1 MQSARRAARRLARPD
16 RFVYPNG
23 LIMKRKRLAASGKAL
38 LGAVLALLALA
49 LSSPALSRK
58 DITVVLKDKRI
69 RDLSSRGLT
78 LAFHTSI
85 RNSSAAPIFLA
96 RYDYRV
102 TINQKEYLRLPV
114 VLDEPIAVGAG
125 EEVVVA
131 LPLKVTYEL
140 LFQAIGP
147 IEEKA
152 VCDAVGDLV
161 FRDAKGKEEKVPFAF
176 SGEFP
181 IFKDPDVQFLP
192 LRVNDLTVGGGD
204 VVFDVKFT
212 NPNGWDLIVDA
223 IRYDLRFGDTSVL
236 KGEIPGDKSV
246 PARGEKVLSLPFLLD
261 FFETGK
267 ELYDLLA
274 NPPAP
279 CRFSGEIVID
289 SVWGRLTIAF
299 DKSGPLDLA
308 GKAGP

>member
-1 MQSARRAARRLARPD
+1 MRRK
-16 RFVYPNG
+16 G
-23 LIMKRKRLAASGKAL
+23 LAAAGKVL
-38 LGAVLALLALA
+38 LGAGLVLLALA
-49 LSSPALSRK
+49 PSSLALSRK
-58 DITVVLKDKRI
+58 DLTVTLKEKRI

-78 LAFHTSI
+78 LAFHASI
-85 RNSSAAPIFLA
+85 RNSSAAPVFLS

-102 TINQKEYLRLPV
+102 TIDQKEYLRLPV
-114 VLDEPIAVGAG
+114 VLDEPIGVGAG

-140 LFQAIGP
+140 LFQAVGP
-147 IEEKA
+147 VEEKA

-161 FRDAKGKEEKVPFAF
+161 FRDAKGKEEKIPFAF

-181 IFKDPDVQFLP
+181 IFKDPDVVFLP

-212 NPNGWDLIVDA
+212 NPNGWDLIVNA
-223 IRYDLRFGDTSVL
+223 IRYDLRFGETTVL

-246 PARGEKVLSLPFLLD
+246 PARGEKILSLPFLLD

-267 ELYDLLA
+267 EVYDLLT

-289 SVWGRLTIAF
+289 SVWGPLRIAF
-299 DKSGPLDLA
+299 DRSGPLALA